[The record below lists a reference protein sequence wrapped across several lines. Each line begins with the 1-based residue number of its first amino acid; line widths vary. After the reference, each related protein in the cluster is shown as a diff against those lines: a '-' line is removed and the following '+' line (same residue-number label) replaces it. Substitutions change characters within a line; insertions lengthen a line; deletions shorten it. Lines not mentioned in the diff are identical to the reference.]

1 MIPSDCGA
9 DQVMP
14 STSVDD
20 LTLAKQAL
28 FKGGLTLVVAKR
40 SKLLFKSKSHGV
52 TDLLTMID
60 DLGRLAEGASVA
72 DSVLGR
78 AAALLCVY
86 SKIIAVYGSRMSEGA
101 ASILKGS
108 GIRSE
113 FGTLVPKILNRQKN
127 DICPFDRAVSGIE
140 EPSAAL
146 EKLKAL
152 RLR

>member
-1 MIPSDCGA
+1 MMRSNYGA
-9 DQVMP
+9 DQVMR
-14 STSVDD
+14 STTVDD
-20 LTLAKQAL
+20 LSLAKEAL
-28 FKGGLTLVVAKR
+28 LKGGLTLVVAK
-40 SKLLFKSKSHGV
+40 SGKLLFKSKSHGV
-52 TDLLTMID
+52 SDLLTMID
-60 DLGRLAEGASVA
+60 HLGRLTEGASLA
-72 DSVLGR
+72 DSVVGR

-86 SKIIAVYGSRMSEGA
+86 SKIIAIYGSRMSEGA
-101 ASILKGS
+101 ALILKAGDL
-108 GIRSE
+108 RYE